1 MWCCIIPKQLIK
13 GGIIMDSTIVIA
25 LISFAGTLMGTFGG
39 IITSNKLTNYRIE
52 ELERK
57 VEKHNK
63 VVERVYV
70 LEKDKAVFE
79 EEMKVANH
87 RIDDLEQY
95 HK

>member
-1 MWCCIIPKQLIK
+1 
-13 GGIIMDSTIVIA
+13 MDTTIVVA
-25 LISFAGTLMGTFGG
+25 LISFAGTFAGTLGG
-39 IITSNKLTNYRIE
+39 ILTSNKLTTYRIE
-52 ELERK
+52 QLEKK

-70 LEKDKAVFE
+70 LEKEKAVFE